1 MKILCFP
8 ILRGQKNFAP
18 GNGGGGGG
26 GGGGVYGKKC
36 KQGSAQ
42 YHQKFCASIS

>member
-26 GGGGVYGKKC
+26 GGWGVVW
-36 KQGSAQ
+36 
-42 YHQKFCASIS
+42 QKMQAR